1 MEYRDA
7 ELSQYVL
14 RVERMNSD
22 RPFRFARSGN
32 VKRGRRTGYAKS
44 GISRRL
50 KMASPLPVIRQI

>member
-7 ELSQYVL
+7 ELSRHVL
-14 RVERMNSD
+14 RMERMNSD

-44 GISRRL
+44 AMSRRL
-50 KMASPLPVIRQI
+50 NMPSPLPVIRQI